1 VALVYPAAATGENG
15 SLSDG
20 SAEEATPDTPFVR
33 VETGFYTGLEW
44 PLQRSCTVI
53 GRGRDADL
61 VLSEAT
67 ISRTHAVLGFD
78 QGRLYVQDLSSTNGT
93 LVNGRRSARDF
104 LADGDELQMGKLIL
118 SVCLPGDPRRD
129 AA

>member
-1 VALVYPAAATGENG
+1 VAAVYPAATAGENG

-20 SAEEATPDTPFVR
+20 SAEEANPETPFVR

-67 ISRTHAVLGFD
+67 ISRTHAVLSFD
-78 QGRLYVQDLSSTNGT
+78 QGRLFVQDLSSTNGT
-93 LVNGRRSARDF
+93 LLNGRRSQREF
-104 LADGDELQMGKLIL
+104 LSDGDELQMGKLIF
-118 SVCLPGDPRRD
+118 SVCLPGAPRRQG
-129 AA
+129 A